1 MDIIILYLIAVIY
14 CYGYVIYY
22 KLEFFEWT
30 AICLDYLTGRLMA
43 YHPEYVYELVEN
55 GETVTYKNWGFAVG
69 FPRKGRKYRVL
80 IKKKDHNK
88 IVGYS
93 EYIAYK
99 VVGTLM
105 LFIFVLEIICE
116 MR

>member
-1 MDIIILYLIAVIY
+1 M
-14 CYGYVIYY
+14 
-22 KLEFFEWT
+22 
-30 AICLDYLTGRLMA
+30 
-43 YHPEYVYELVEN
+43 
-55 GETVTYKNWGFAVG
+55 
-69 FPRKGRKYRVL
+69 L

>member
-30 AICLDYLTGRLMA
+30 AICLDYLTGRSMA

-55 GETVTYKNWGFAVG
+55 GETVTYKNWGFAIG
-69 FPRKGRKYRVL
+69 FPKKGKKYRVL